1 MIKQVRF
8 EKKQESVYH
17 LQSIKIYIKIDQI
30 YELEE
35 NETFTGL
42 LNICS
47 RTYKKI

>member
-1 MIKQVRF
+1 MIKQVRL

-30 YELEE
+30 QELEE
-35 NETFTGL
+35 NETFTDL